1 MLFPFQLWSVFST
14 LMLLASCGILIT
26 QSIPAVRGSRP
37 NRLWAKQNAT
47 APPVPATEYQIKAY
61 DKLLYADIIL
71 CLAMLTEYVARLV
84 CCPKKINFIKEPKVI
99 LSFLSLLPSVL
110 SGFLYY
116 YLEISDIERDLSVLT
131 VVVKIMFCLRLLR
144 IICLARYD
152 QYFPAIRVLILT
164 VRASISSI
172 FLVTALMAGLALI
185 FGGCLYYI
193 ESHVDSIPYG
203 MWWAAVTMTTLGY
216 GDVSP
221 VTPLGMVFGILCVV
235 TGIMILVLPIPIVS
249 QHYEVFNSAMIEFH
263 KLKEQ
268 ARVGAWP
275 GEKEEEK
282 GETWDKKAKA
292 VQVHHFD
299 TNSVATCT

>member
-1 MLFPFQLWSVFST
+1 
-14 LMLLASCGILIT
+14 MLLASCGILIT
-26 QSIPAVRGSRP
+26 QSIPSIRGSRP
-37 NRLWAKQNAT
+37 NRAKDNAT
-47 APPVPATEYQIKAY
+47 ITPIHDDTGYQITTY
-61 DKLLYADIIL
+61 DELLYADIIL
-71 CLAMLTEYVARLV
+71 CLAMLAEYLARLV
-84 CCPKKINFIKEPKVI
+84 CCPRKLDFIKEPKVI

-116 YLEISDIERDLSVLT
+116 YLEVSDFDKHVSVLT

-164 VRASISSI
+164 VRASIKAI
-172 FLVTALMAGLALI
+172 FLVTALLAALALI

-249 QHYEVFNSAMIEFH
+249 QHYEVFSSAMIAFH

-268 ARVGAWP
+268 ARIGAWP
-275 GEKEEEK
+275 GEVEGEKCETSEIKVKEVE
-282 GETWDKKAKA
+282 
-292 VQVHHFD
+292 VHHFD
-299 TNSVATCT
+299 TNNGATCI